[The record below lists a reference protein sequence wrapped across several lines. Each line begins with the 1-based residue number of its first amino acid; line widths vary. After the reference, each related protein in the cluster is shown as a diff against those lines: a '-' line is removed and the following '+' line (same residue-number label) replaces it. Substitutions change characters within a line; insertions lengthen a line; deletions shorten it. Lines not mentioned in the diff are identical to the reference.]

1 LEKQNL
7 ETNLQ
12 KDRVIARDLVIG
24 KAKTSPLINTDDTDR
39 EIAGIAVIARN
50 RRHRKGKNPSAAD

>member
-24 KAKTSPLINTDDTDR
+24 KAKTSPLINTDDTDQEETGR
-39 EIAGIAVIARN
+39 CRIGMSASFAMVIVA
-50 RRHRKGKNPSAAD
+50 P